1 MLINNELKYAYRQ
14 PIVWVASIAV
24 CLFSTLIGLGSL
36 HEQSTVNE
44 LYQVYAL
51 LQMLI
56 MPAAFAVIAVTLLF
70 RDHTSNMMSL
80 IDVTPVSFRVRW
92 RSRVI
97 VSIAILSFPMLFSF
111 VVVCG
116 VFASQTTWLMG
127 LQSFFLIS
135 LFGIVQSSFLL
146 ILMSFYLAKRS
157 CTPFTLYAISAAV
170 GIVYI
175 FIGGTLGFPFLSG
188 STIVSEMFYT
198 FMLWADPF
206 GITPLLDVNDTNQA
220 LNVPFIANRIVYL
233 LLGALVFIG
242 LSKFSV
248 NPNVEHNNKKAVKT
262 TQEETRHHFVYKRLP
277 DLPVVHLLFLN
288 FKVLL
293 NSKLTPV
300 ILVVW
305 ASIVLNEALST
316 LLSAQAYN
324 LNNSIT
330 SLNAVAWDVY
340 LLFTSVCLALWSGL
354 VCWHTQRNQFADV
367 LSSAPV
373 SNWKKIMADMVTLLF
388 CLLVLTVVMGVASL
402 MAELIAGSDISLSHY
417 VQQIIFSLIPQALLA
432 VIFVCIHHIA
442 KSVIKAGLCIFALLI
457 IKFTPIT
464 SALGITH
471 LLWNIAGSPLQ
482 PASQTKLFLES
493 EQVFLPFM
501 LFWSL
506 VAATLCV
513 FAVKLSHRGTGYVI
527 NKKIWSM
534 PAVVMVLL
542 TLGVGGG
549 MHVQITNEK
558 PLTYQKQ
565 RMQWQAQYE
574 QAFRHFADLPQP
586 TMTELETKIAFYPEQ
601 GKAYFDVQYTLK
613 NTSEYPISHFLV
625 SRDGNHRN
633 WSLTLINREGEIKP
647 PKLNQYEIRL
657 AKPLE
662 VGQSLSLKINFML
675 KQVMF
680 WPSSEHLII
689 KPKWSK
695 IAAQPILPMVG
706 YQPEFEIQDPLERA
720 NKGLIAEPS
729 QTGVLI
735 KAMLRTTLSTQLEHE
750 SQAPGVLS
758 KQWQEDGRMFY
769 QFSTNQPTE
778 LDVVWQSEPR
788 KILHE

>member
-127 LQSFFLIS
+127 LKSFFLIS

-175 FIGGTLGFPFLSG
+175 VIGGTLGFPFLSG
-188 STIVSEMFYT
+188 SAIVSEMFYT

-206 GITPLLDVNDTNQA
+206 GITPLLDINVSDQA
-220 LNVPFIANRIVYL
+220 SNVPFIVNRIVYMV
-233 LLGALVFIG
+233 LGFLVFLA
-242 LSKFSV
+242 LSKVSI
-248 NPNVEHNNKKAVKT
+248 NLNVEHNNKKAVKT

-330 SLNAVAWDVY
+330 ALNAVSWDVY

-367 LSSAPV
+367 LSSTPI
-373 SNWKKIMADMVTLLF
+373 SNWQKIMVDMITLLI
-388 CLLVLTVVMGVASL
+388 CLLVLTVFMGVASL

-417 VQQIIFSLIPQALLA
+417 VQQIIFSLVPQALLA
-432 VIFVCIHHIA
+432 VIFVCIHHIS

-501 LFWSL
+501 LFWSV

-513 FAVKLSHRGTGYVI
+513 FAVKLSHRGTGYVM
-527 NKKIWSM
+527 NKKPWTM
-534 PAVVMVLL
+534 PAVAMVLL
-542 TLGVGGG
+542 TLGAGGF
-549 MHVQITNEK
+549 MHVQITKEK

-565 RMQWQAQYE
+565 RMQWQADYE
-574 QAFRHFADLPQP
+574 QAFRYFADLPQP
-586 TMTELETKIAFYPEQ
+586 TMTELETKIGFYPEQ

-662 VGQSLSLKINFML
+662 VGQSLNLKVSFML

-689 KPKWSK
+689 KPKWSQ
-695 IAAQPILPMVG
+695 IAAQSILPMVG

-729 QTGVLI
+729 QTGEPV
-735 KAMLRTTLSTQLEHE
+735 KAMLRTTLSTQLKHE
-750 SQAPGVLS
+750 SQAPGVMV
-758 KQWQEDGRMFY
+758 KQWKEDGRMFY
-769 QFSTNQPTE
+769 QFSTNQPIE

>member
-1 MLINNELKYAYRQ
+1 MLISNELKYAYRQ
-14 PIVWVASIAV
+14 PIVWGASIAV
-24 CLFSTLIGLGSL
+24 CLLSTLIGLGSL

-56 MPAAFAVIAVTLLF
+56 MPAAFAVIAATLLF
-70 RDHTSNMMSL
+70 RDRTSNMMAL

-97 VSIAILSFPMLFSF
+97 VSTAILSFPMLFGF

-135 LFGIVQSSFLL
+135 LFGIIQSSFLL
-146 ILMSFYLAKRS
+146 ILMAFYLTKQS

-175 FIGGTLGFPFLSG
+175 VIGGILGFQFLSG
-188 STIVSEMFYT
+188 SAIVSEMFYT
-198 FMLWADPF
+198 FMLWVDPF
-206 GITPLLDVNDTNQA
+206 GITPLLDVNVSDQA
-220 LNVPFIANRIVYL
+220 SNVPFIVNRIAYMV
-233 LLGALVFIG
+233 LGALVFIG

-248 NPNVEHNNKKAVKT
+248 NLGVEHSNKNTAKPA
-262 TQEETRHHFVYKRLP
+262 QEKIKRHVYKRLP

-316 LLSAQAYN
+316 LLSAQAHN
-324 LNNSIT
+324 LNNSVT
-330 SLNAVAWDVY
+330 AMNAVAWDVY

-367 LSSAPV
+367 LSSTPV
-373 SNWKKIMADMVTLLF
+373 SNWQKIMADMVTLLI

-417 VQQIIFSLIPQALLA
+417 VQQIIFSLVPQALLA

-482 PASQTKLFLES
+482 PASQAKLFLAS

-501 LFWSL
+501 LFWSM
-506 VAATLCV
+506 VAATLYV
-513 FAVKLSHRGTGYVI
+513 FAVKLSHRGTGYVM
-527 NKKIWSM
+527 NKKTWTM
-534 PAVVMVLL
+534 PAVLMMLL
-542 TLGVGGG
+542 TLGAGGV
-549 MHVQITNEK
+549 MHIKITNEK

-565 RMQWQAQYE
+565 RMQWQVDYE

-586 TMTELETKIAFYPEQ
+586 TMTELDTKIAFYPEQ
-601 GKAYFDVQYTLK
+601 GKAYFDVQYTLE
-613 NTSEYPISHFLV
+613 NTSEYPISQFLV
-625 SRDGNHRN
+625 SRDGNHTN
-633 WSLTLINREGEIKP
+633 WSLALINREEEIKP

-675 KQVMF
+675 KQVIF

-689 KPKWSK
+689 KPKWSQ
-695 IAAQPILPMVG
+695 IAAQSILPMVG

-720 NKGLIAEPS
+720 QKGLIVEPS
-729 QTGVLI
+729 QTGVPFKAKLI
-735 KAMLRTTLSTQLEHE
+735 TTLSTHLKHE
-750 SQAPGVLS
+750 SRAPGVLV
-758 KQWQEDGRMFY
+758 KQWQEDGRKFFQY
-769 QFSTNQPTE
+769 ETNQPTE

-788 KILHE
+788 NFLHE

>member
-14 PIVWVASIAV
+14 PIVWGASIAV

-70 RDHTSNMMSL
+70 RDRTSNMMAL
-80 IDVTPVSFRVRW
+80 IDVTPLSFRVRW
-92 RSRVI
+92 RTRVI
-97 VSIAILSFPMLFSF
+97 VSTAILSFPMLFGF

-116 VFASQTTWLMG
+116 VFASQTTWFMG

-146 ILMSFYLAKRS
+146 ILMAFYLDKRS

-175 FIGGTLGFPFLSG
+175 VIGGILGFQFLSG
-188 STIVSEMFYT
+188 SAIVSEMFYT

-206 GITPLLDVNDTNQA
+206 GITPLLDINDTNQA
-220 LNVPFIANRIVYL
+220 SNVPFIANRIVYL

-262 TQEETRHHFVYKRLP
+262 NTEKSKHHFYKRLP

-293 NSKLTPV
+293 SSKLTPV

-330 SLNAVAWDVY
+330 ALNAVAWDVY

-373 SNWKKIMADMVTLLF
+373 SNWQKIMADMVILLI

-417 VQQIIFSLIPQALLA
+417 VQQIIFSLVPQALLA
-432 VIFVCIHHIA
+432 VIFVCIHHLA
-442 KSVIKAGLCIFALLI
+442 KSVIKAGLFIFALLV

-506 VAATLCV
+506 IAATLSV
-513 FAVKLSHRGTGYVI
+513 FAVKLSHRGTGYMV
-527 NKKIWSM
+527 NKKPWTL
-534 PAVVMVLL
+534 PAVAMVLL
-542 TLGVGGG
+542 TLGAGGV
-549 MHVQITNEK
+549 MHIQITNEK

-565 RMQWQAQYE
+565 RMQWQADYE
-574 QAFRHFADLPQP
+574 QTFRHFADLPQP
-586 TMTELETKIAFYPEQ
+586 TMTELDTKIAFYPEQ
-601 GKAYFDVQYTLK
+601 GKAYFDVQYTLE
-613 NTSEYPISHFLV
+613 NTNEYPISQFLV
-625 SRDGNHRN
+625 SRDGNHKN

-662 VGQSLSLKINFML
+662 VGQPLNLKVSFML

-689 KPKWSK
+689 KPKWSQ
-695 IAAQPILPMVG
+695 IAAQSILPTVG

-720 NKGLIAEPS
+720 KKGLIAEPS
-729 QTGVLI
+729 QTGVPI
-735 KAMLRTTLSTQLEHE
+735 KAVLRTTLSTNLDHE
-750 SQAPGVLS
+750 SQAPGVMV
-758 KQWQEDGRMFY
+758 KQWQEDGRKFY
-769 QFSTNQPTE
+769 QYQTSQPIE

-788 KILHE
+788 EILHE

>member
-662 VGQSLSLKINFML
+662 VGQSLNLKVSFML